1 MAIQPK
7 DAKLLWGRAAG
18 LCSRPDCRRKLT
30 AVGAEGVTFLVGEM
44 AHQIA
49 QKPGG
54 PRGVPGGGSDT
65 YENLILLCPTHHT
78 EIDKAPI
85 ETFPHEMLAKWKTEH
100 ESWVDSWGNAPS
112 FDGVGEMAIAIHEKL
127 LENRVHWEAYG
138 PRSEGAQNNPA
149 SNIFVIWTARKL
161 DSIIPNNSAI
171 SRILKSNWKLL
182 PKEAQDAA
190 IRFQVHATAF
200 EQHQYERLEEYP
212 LFPRDFSTVIE
223 GLLDE

>member
-54 PRGVPGGGSDT
+54 PRGVTGGGSDR
-65 YENLILLCPTHHT
+65 YDNLILLCPTHHR

-85 ETFPHEMLAKWKTEH
+85 ETFPLEMLTEWKTSH
-100 ESWVDSWGNAPS
+100 EAWVDSWGDAPS
-112 FDGVGEMAIAIHEKL
+112 FEAVEQMAVAIHEKL
-127 LENRVHWEAYG
+127 LENRLHWETYG
-138 PRSEGAQNNPA
+138 PHSEAAQNNPT
-149 SNIFVIWTARKL
+149 SNLFAVWTARKL
-161 DSIIPNNSAI
+161 DSIIPNNLAI

-182 PKEAQDAA
+182 PSEARHVAM
-190 IRFQVHATAF
+190 RFQAHATAF

-212 LFPRDFSTVIE
+212 LFPREFSTAIE